1 MNQSTADNCILG
13 MKVSTTDYSHASDL
27 IINWAK
33 QGSSKYVCVATVNNV
48 MESYDSIVCRSA
60 MNGADLVTP
69 DGMPLVWGLKLF
81 GRSQATRVYGPDL
94 TPIVISLAAKENI
107 PVGFYGSS
115 PSTLTCLVDRVKEQN
130 PSLRVAYS
138 FSPPF
143 RPVSPNEDIEII
155 RAINESGAKILF
167 VGLNSP
173 KQDLW
178 MSAHRPEVQA
188 VMIGVGAAFDFI
200 AGSKKQAPRWMM
212 KVGLE
217 WLFRLATEP
226 KRLWKRYLKHNPRFI
241 VYFGMQL
248 LGLKRFDCRP
258 DEMPEAQQPGTK
270 RTSL

>member
-1 MNQSTADNCILG
+1 MNRSAGDKCILG
-13 MKVSTTDYSHASDL
+13 MKVSATDYSHASNL
-27 IINWAK
+27 IVNWAK
-33 QGSSKYVCVATVNNV
+33 QGFSKYVCVATVNNV
-48 MESYDSIVCRSA
+48 MESYDSPVCQSA

-81 GRSQATRVYGPDL
+81 GRAEATRVYGPDL
-94 TPIVISLAAKENI
+94 TPIVIALAAKEGI
-107 PVGFYGSS
+107 PIGFYGSS
-115 PSTLTCLVDRVKEQN
+115 PSTLSRLVDRVEQQN
-130 PSLRVAYS
+130 PSLKVAYS

-143 RPVSPNEDIEII
+143 RPVSASEDLEII

-178 MSAHRPEVQA
+178 MSAHRPNVQA

-212 KVGLE
+212 KMGLE
-217 WLFRLATEP
+217 WVFRLATEP

-248 LGLKRFDCRP
+248 LGLKRFDCGP
-258 DEMPEAQQPGTK
+258 DKMSAA
-270 RTSL
+270 